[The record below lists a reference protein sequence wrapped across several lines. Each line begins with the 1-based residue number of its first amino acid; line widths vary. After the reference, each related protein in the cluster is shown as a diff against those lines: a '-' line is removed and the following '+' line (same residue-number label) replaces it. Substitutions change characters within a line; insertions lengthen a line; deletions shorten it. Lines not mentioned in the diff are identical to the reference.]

1 MNSVFTPEKTWWIRT
16 IALFLAGIGF
26 FLFGI
31 QLLVSAYHLND
42 PFYFILTFFSSN
54 LIILISAAVFIGL
67 GWQMVLAV
75 RDTDDPE
82 DEPSE
87 MDKD

>member
-1 MNSVFTPEKTWWIRT
+1 VKSVFRPENIWWIRT
-16 IALFLAGIGF
+16 IVLFLAGIGF
-26 FLFGI
+26 LLFGI

-54 LIILISAAVFIGL
+54 LIILISAAIVIEL
-67 GWQMVLAV
+67 GWQMVLAF
-75 RDTDDPE
+75 RETNDQE

-87 MDKD
+87 MDND

>member
-1 MNSVFTPEKTWWIRT
+1 MWWIRT
-16 IALFLAGIGF
+16 IAFFLAGIGF
-26 FLFGI
+26 LLFGI

-54 LIILISAAVFIGL
+54 LIILISAAVVIGL
-67 GWQMVLAV
+67 AWQMVSAL
-75 RDTDDPE
+75 RDTHDQE
-82 DEPSE
+82 DEPSD